1 MAGRTVFVNPSAFG
15 RKRRRR
21 SAKRRRRN
29 VQLAPNPRRRSRRRR
44 RRNAGITP
52 FVSNPMIMANP
63 RRRRR
68 RRNPLA
74 SLNFSNILGK
84 SISYG
89 GGAAIAVAANTLVIN
104 RVDNVWARNA
114 ARVLGAVLGGAIL
127 GGELGAAT
135 AGGMFYPVIQELSAH
150 LLGTGGAAASG
161 TEADMDVLAAD
172 LEDIMDELDS
182 SDLQDDDETGDD
194 GDEVGDDG
202 DILFG

>member
-21 SAKRRRRN
+21 SGKRRRRN
-29 VQLAPNPRRRSRRRR
+29 VSIAANPRRRYRRRAR

-68 RRNPLA
+68 RNPLS

-84 SISYG
+84 SLSYG
-89 GGAAIAVAANTLVIN
+89 GGAAIAVAANALVIN
-104 RVDNVWARNA
+104 RVENVWARNA
-114 ARVLGAVLGGAIL
+114 ARVLGAVLGGAML

-135 AGGMFYPVIQELSAH
+135 AGGMFYPLMQELSAQ
-150 LLGTGGAAASG
+150 LLGQTAGASG

-194 GDEVGDDG
+194 GDDIGDDG